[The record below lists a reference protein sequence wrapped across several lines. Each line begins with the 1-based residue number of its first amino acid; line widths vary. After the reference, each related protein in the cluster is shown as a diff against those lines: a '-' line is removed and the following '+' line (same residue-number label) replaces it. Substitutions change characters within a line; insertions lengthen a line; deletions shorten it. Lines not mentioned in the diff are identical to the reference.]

1 MGDVRRAAAR
11 PYLGPPVRFGRSA
24 AAGSP
29 EIDQR
34 RKHHMKLDS
43 PHSATWMTML
53 FTFILV
59 ANLAPLMT
67 VPTVLPSITTHLHL
81 TAGQAGWIGGIYFA
95 GYALAAPLLASAVD
109 RGDGRRVLA
118 ASSLL
123 GGISCLL
130 FAVCAT
136 GFWTALSLRFASGVA
151 ISGVH
156 MPGLKML
163 ADRTAR
169 KSQIRS
175 AAIYT
180 SSYALGNAGSSL
192 LAGVVSAAFAWRAP
206 FIAGGIG
213 ALLALPAVYLVPSTH
228 PHQPATRRNAPV
240 RLEQLLRNRHLVAYI
255 LGFAGNTWEV
265 FAIRVWFVAYLTW
278 MLRLPGNRIPLP
290 NLGVVAGLAA
300 LLGVPASVLVAELA
314 VRYRRSTVIVVT
326 CAVSVSVCLA
336 LAMTV
341 GDNIYVVLSL
351 LILLNVTS
359 FADVGALSGGAIAA
373 TDPAERGKAFGYY
386 AMIGF
391 ASGFVGPVAVGMVL
405 DQFGGLASPA
415 AWPVAFIVM
424 ALGSVAA
431 GCAVWHGRSLDPPR
445 RVAVGVSAE

>member
-1 MGDVRRAAAR
+1 
-11 PYLGPPVRFGRSA
+11 
-24 AAGSP
+24 
-29 EIDQR
+29 
-34 RKHHMKLDS
+34 MKLDS
-43 PHSATWMTML
+43 SHSATWITAL

-67 VPTVLPSITTHLHL
+67 VPTVLPSIAANLRL
-81 TAGQAGWIGGIYFA
+81 TAGQTGWIGGIYFA

-123 GGISCLL
+123 GAVSCLL

-151 ISGVH
+151 IAGVH

-192 LAGVVSAAFAWRAP
+192 LAGVVSAAFGWRAP

-213 ALLALPAVYLVPSTH
+213 ALLAVPAVYLVPSTH
-228 PHQPATRRNAPV
+228 QPVMRRSPPV
-240 RLEQLLRNRHLVAYI
+240 RLEQLLRNHQLVAYI

-278 MLRLPGNRIPLP
+278 MLRLPGNQIPLP

-314 VRYRRSTVIVVT
+314 VRYRRSTVIVAT

-341 GDNIYVVLSL
+341 GGNIYVVLSL
-351 LILLNVTS
+351 LILLQVTS

-405 DQFGGLASPA
+405 DQFGGLASSV

-424 ALGSVAA
+424 SLGSVAA
-431 GCAVWHGRSLDPPR
+431 GCAVWYGRSFDPPQ